1 MYQHPGVYVEHVP
14 SGLLAVET
22 ASPSVAAFIGHLGRG
37 EAVTAHTGKPVF
49 LSDMALFALRFG
61 TLDGRGGGIRDRG
74 EAPDWFGHA
83 VTAFFANGGRKAYI
97 VPVGDAGPARSAKAS
112 IADPRDGAGAFY
124 FEAASP
130 GEWANDLFVALRRT
144 AEDDNPLKAEYEL
157 SVGFLRDPA
166 APAKGVLAIERI
178 GGLVL
183 DPASGRYLVS
193 RVQNTSTLVRVARK
207 AIAGEEGGGR
217 LKAFLGAPVP
227 AVDLTGLPAD
237 PKMTVTV
244 NGKAVEVAAPGG
256 ETSLAAIARTIRDRI
271 TRPENAADAIPGF
284 SAQTT
289 ADARLLL
296 VPPDSGSDPA
306 VTVAGGALAM
316 RLGLDPTAAMA
327 TPAAGLDFATLK
339 DKTLDIRIGDGPPKT
354 ITLPEGLADLAAVA
368 AKIEELMHAD
378 AGAVPEFRAAVQSGR
393 LALRREG
400 GSAANAVTVSGGSA
414 AGDLG
419 LTDAATATAARAT
432 VLEYPQVFDAERNAA
447 LSRLAGGADYGLP
460 KPADYRDAL
469 HRLRDHRDIG
479 ILVLPGQHW
488 HPGGDNSAIEAAI
501 DHAEFMQ
508 NRLVLVDPPNPA
520 ENARLESPNDVK
532 QLGAPTSPYAVLYYP
547 WLTVANP
554 HYDPDTAANRP
565 KTFEVGPGAFAAGM
579 WARIDAARGPW
590 KAPAGL
596 EAELRGTLGPNVLI
610 GNDLQDNLNEWGV
623 NCLRAIIGP
632 TVIWGARTL
641 ATKTKP
647 EFRYISV
654 RRTQSMIGESLYNAL
669 QAMVFEPNDHRL
681 WASLRAAG
689 TNFMEGLY
697 RAGAF
702 QGEKASDAFY
712 VRCGLDAT
720 MTQGDI
726 DAGIVRL
733 VVGFAPLKPAEFV
746 VVQIQ
751 QIVGRTA

>member
-22 ASPSVAAFIGHLGRG
+22 ASPSVAAIIGHLGRG
-37 EAVTAHTGKPVF
+37 EAVTEAAGKPAF
-49 LSDMALFALRFG
+49 ISDMTQFALQFG
-61 TLDGRGGGIRDRG
+61 TLDGRGGGIRDLG

-83 VTAFFANGGRKAYI
+83 VAAFFANGGSKAYI
-97 VPVGDAGPARSAKAS
+97 VPVGDATPSRPARAA
-112 IADPRDGAGAFY
+112 IADPRDPAAAFY

-130 GEWANDLFVALRRT
+130 GEWANNLFVALQRT
-144 AEDDNPLKAEYEL
+144 AEDANALKVEYEL
-157 SVGFLRDPA
+157 SVGYLRDPA
-166 APAKGVLAIERI
+166 APAKGVLPIERI

-183 DPASGRYLVS
+183 DPESGRYLVS

-207 AIAGEEGGGR
+207 AIAGEGGGGR
-217 LKAFLGAPVP
+217 LKAFLGGPVP
-227 AVDLTGLPAD
+227 AVDFSGLGAD
-237 PKMTVTV
+237 PKLPLTV
-244 NGKAVEVAAPGG
+244 NGTAVEVTFSGG
-256 ETSLAAIARTIRDRI
+256 ETAPAALARAIQDRV
-271 TRPENAADAIPGF
+271 TKPGPAGADIPGF

-289 ADARLLL
+289 ADGRLLL
-296 VPPDSGSDPA
+296 VPPDSGDNPA
-306 VTVAGGALAM
+306 VTVAGSAVAM
-316 RLGLDPTAAMA
+316 RLGLDPTSFVGA
-327 TPAAGLDFATLK
+327 PVAGLDFATLK

-378 AGAVPEFRAAVQSGR
+378 ANAVPEFRAAAEGGR

-400 GSAANAVTVSGGSA
+400 GSAANIVTVSGGSA

-419 LTDAATATAARAT
+419 LADGAAATASRAT
-432 VLEYPQVFDAERNAA
+432 VLEYPQVFDDRIKGAR
-447 LSRLAGGADYGLP
+447 SRLAGGANYGPP
-460 KPADYRDAL
+460 KLADYQKAL
-469 HRLRDHRDIG
+469 TRLRDYRDIG
-479 ILVLPGQHW
+479 IMVLPGQHW
-488 HPGGDNSAIEAAI
+488 RPGEDNSVIEAAI

-520 ENARLESPNDVK
+520 ENARLTSPNDVK

-554 HYDPDTAANRP
+554 HYDADVAANRP
-565 KTFEVGPGAFAAGM
+565 KTFEIGPGAFAAGM
-579 WARIDAARGPW
+579 WARIDTARGPW

-596 EAELRGTLGPNVLI
+596 EATVRGTLGPNVLI

-702 QGEKASDAFY
+702 QGEKASDAFD
-712 VRCGLDAT
+712 VRCGLGST

-726 DAGIVRL
+726 DVGIVRL
-733 VVGFAPLKPAEFV
+733 VVRFAPLKPAEFV